1 MECTVIL
8 KEINKMATTKKTET
22 NKKTN
27 AELALEAHEKQV
39 KAIKQAQTSEIE
51 NMMGKTKEI
60 TLEKGTDKEYTVVL
74 QFPGVARAMEIED
87 IAANRFGNIA
97 YSALMEECVKDV
109 IVSPKISS
117 VNFWNSHPG
126 LGELAPE
133 VLRFLNKGLAGQL

>member
-1 MECTVIL
+1 
-8 KEINKMATTKKTET
+8 MATTKKAET
-22 NKKTN
+22 KKTN
-27 AELALEAHEKQV
+27 SELALEAHNREV
-39 KAIKQAQTSEIE
+39 KTAKQAKTSEME

-60 TLEKGTDKEYTVVL
+60 TLCKGTDKEYTVVL